1 LDVVE
6 LLIEHGAWVDAI
18 TKSKTTPLHFAA
30 YTGNIE
36 TAELLIEKGASM
48 NAFKSDNKT
57 PLHFVIDN
65 QTWKQ
70 PHY

>member
-36 TAELLIEKGASM
+36 IAELLIEKG
-48 NAFKSDNKT
+48 
-57 PLHFVIDN
+57 PLKVIIKLLYISLLTIKPGN
-65 QTWKQ
+65 SHTIN
-70 PHY
+70 